1 VLRSGGFKV
10 LVGAKEGATAVVCMV
25 ARPPVVS
32 RVVTSVRSIERQAV
46 APCWKGRL
54 TPRARVQV
62 AVTPPSWVVAPVTI
76 VARIAA
82 ESSPARARL
91 LIVSP
96 GRWRS
101 RP

>member
-1 VLRSGGFKV
+1 
-10 LVGAKEGATAVVCMV
+10 MV
-25 ARPPVVS
+25 ERAPAAS

-62 AVTPPSWVVAPVTI
+62 AVTPPPWVSAPVSI

-82 ESSPARARL
+82 ESNPARARL
-91 LIVSP
+91 LVVAP
-96 GRWRS
+96 ERWRTH
-101 RP
+101 P